1 MASGCDSEVGLQLGL
16 GRDLADHLLAE
27 EAKTKEKKEKE
38 CFHLLVDCFNG
49 SQVLLTFL
57 LLMLNG
63 LLLLGR

>member
-1 MASGCDSEVGLQLGL
+1 MASGCDCEVGLQLGQ

-38 CFHLLVDCFNG
+38 YFHLLVDCFSG

>member
-1 MASGCDSEVGLQLGL
+1 MASGCDCEVGLQLGL

-27 EAKTKEKKEKE
+27 EAKTKDKKEKE
-38 CFHLLVDCFNG
+38 CLNLLVYCFNG